1 MSQTERELWNRKFAE
16 RSHSSLEADPLLIQ
30 AYSDYIDPMLKHSQ
44 RDALDVGGGVGRHAL
59 YLAERGW
66 QVTLID
72 VSDVGLEQAKKSAQ
86 KRGLKIELCCRDL
99 SAGELG
105 AERYDLVIV
114 FFFLQRELFPALTR
128 ALRPG
133 GLLIYKTYTSEH
145 PRLSGGKGPTHPM
158 HLLAPNELLRAFS
171 AMRILYYQET
181 VSRKGVAE
189 LVAQKS

>member
-1 MSQTERELWNRKFAE
+1 MSKAERDLWNRKFSE
-16 RSHSSLEADPLLIQ
+16 GSHLSLEPDPLLIQ
-30 AYSDYIDPMLKHSQ
+30 AYSDYIDPLLQNSRK
-44 RDALDVGGGVGRHAL
+44 RALDVAGGVGRHAI

-72 VSDVGLEQAKKSAQ
+72 VSDVGVERAKQSARQLGLE
-86 KRGLKIELCCRDL
+86 IEFCSRDL

-105 AERYDLVIV
+105 TEKYDLVIV
-114 FFFLQRELFPALTR
+114 FFYLQRELFPALMR

-145 PRLSGGKGPTHPM
+145 PQLSGGGGPTHPM

-171 AMRILYYQET
+171 AMRILQYREL
-181 VSRKGVAE
+181 VSGKGVAE
-189 LVAQKS
+189 LVAQKT